1 MQATSKILADS
12 LFGNGPTEYN
22 NIFWIVA
29 KYIYKLWVGT
39 GRGGECVKHRIANI
53 REDVPAPNMAGRLAD
68 NNNTRPGPVI
78 TGARN
83 EPSRRFRNH
92 RRRRPTMLGFL

>member
-1 MQATSKILADS
+1 MVRQ
-12 LFGNGPTEYN
+12 
-22 NIFWIVA
+22 NIWIVA

-39 GRGGECVKHRIANI
+39 GRGGQGVKHRIANI

-78 TGARN
+78 TEAHN
-83 EPSRRFRNH
+83 EPSRRFHNH
-92 RRRRPTMLGFL
+92 RRRPTMLLW